1 MCSKLFMRAALKR
14 LDAVFCALLF
24 VIGMMAGS
32 VGMAASTTAASVVQ
46 ETDLRDDRYVDAKV
60 LAHLKPGQ
68 DVQIIRSEAGWVM
81 IQVSKKSGWV
91 RANTLSGSGAAA
103 AGAATIEGGRSASGN
118 IVATSGI
125 RGLPHTTRYALIIG
139 AGHPVAKDVPAL
151 PGVLED
157 MAAARGM
164 AQAMAV
170 PAANIFVLQEQDAS
184 KDGIAHAI
192 SALSGK
198 LHTGDRVF
206 VYFSGY
212 GTQVHPPGASSCS
225 SAVVTNDAQAIR
237 TEEWLEWLK
246 PVAAKA
252 DKLMVFFDAGQHA
265 PTATVNWPKLQSKFL
280 PANDGCATTTTD
292 FFTKAVQA
300 GAMPGNLVQITA
312 ASGDEAAFSDP
323 LHGSPSTQ
331 AWRDC
336 MMGEAQDLD
345 NSGAISIHEL
355 AVCAQQKLN
364 RWPGAAVVAA
374 APVAAVTSD
383 AVTSDAE
390 AVSAGPV
397 TTLAPAVVAHLQ
409 VAGNTALV
417 PGWRTASSA
426 PAGNHGNDGKLTVT
440 AARAA
445 LDDILA
451 QRDSRRTVTV
461 NAPASL
467 QIDKDLLQFSVTS
480 SQDGYL
486 YIVLLGSDGQSFYL
500 LFPNDLDQ
508 GNQIKAGQ
516 RLDLPRKS
524 WAITA
529 QGPAGT
535 DKMLVL
541 VTDSLRPLAQLGNN
555 RTGPFLMTLS
565 DAEGRANLQWLLST
579 SLQQANGQCN
589 GNTPDKR
596 CSDAFGASLVEIVE
610 K

>member
-1 MCSKLFMRAALKR
+1 MRTTLQR

-32 VGMAASTTAASVVQ
+32 VARAASTTPASVVQ
-46 ETDLRDDRYVDAKV
+46 ETDLRDDRYVDAKI

-68 DVQIIRSEAGWVM
+68 DVQIIRSEAGWVL

-139 AGHPVAKDVPAL
+139 AGRSVANDMPAL
-151 PGVLED
+151 TGVSED
-157 MAAARGM
+157 IAAARGM

-170 PAANIFVLQEQDAS
+170 PASNIFVLQEQDAG
-184 KDGIAHAI
+184 KEGIAHAI
-192 SALSGK
+192 SGLSAK
-198 LHTGDRVF
+198 LHAGDRVF

-212 GTQVHPPGASSCS
+212 GTQVHQPGAGSCS
-225 SAVVTNDAQAIR
+225 AALVANDAQAIR
-237 TEEWLEWLK
+237 TEEWLEWFK

-252 DKLMVFFDAGQHA
+252 DKLMVFFDAGQHSPA
-265 PTATVNWPKLQSKFL
+265 AAVSWPRLQSKFL
-280 PANDGCATTTTD
+280 PASDGCAATTPD
-292 FFTKAVQA
+292 FFTQAVQA
-300 GAMPGNLVQITA
+300 GAVPGNLVQITA

-364 RWPGAAVVAA
+364 RWPGAAVVTVAQA
-374 APVAAVTSD
+374 AAVTSD
-383 AVTSDAE
+383 EEV
-390 AVSAGPV
+390 VPAGPV
-397 TTLAPAVVAHLQ
+397 TTLTPAIVAHLQ
-409 VAGNTALV
+409 VAGNAALV
-417 PGWRTASSA
+417 PGWSTPASA
-426 PAGNHGNDGKLTVT
+426 PAGNHGKDGKLTVT

-461 NAPASL
+461 TAPASV

-486 YIVLLGSDGQSFYL
+486 YIVLLGSDGESFYL

-516 RLDLPRKS
+516 RFDLPHKS
-524 WAITA
+524 WSITA

-541 VTDSLRPLAQLGNN
+541 VTDSPRPLAKLGDS

-565 DAEGRANLQWLLST
+565 DGEGRANLQWLLST

-589 GNTPDKR
+589 GNTLDKR